1 MKKQMKM
8 KKLHKINWILLLF
21 VVIAGSAY
29 AQEEKPSLSVD
40 VHYYNQ
46 NNSLQWLMVNA
57 RVKADN
63 KLQAVKDVMLEVY
76 LDSVSKENLAGK
88 GKTNEVG
95 AAKFVFPASL
105 KDKWLSGTK
114 HKFLVV
120 AQAVKGI
127 EGTTAELEIEKARI
141 ILDTVDADGTRTV
154 SVMVQ
159 SLEGD
164 TWVPARDVELKIG
177 VQRLGGQLK
186 IGDDESYTTDSTGMI
201 QAEFKLD
208 SLPAIDIKGNVEL
221 VAKTEDN
228 ELFGNLS
235 VEKTVPWGHYYQRE
249 NNFGQ
254 RSLWATRFRT
264 PLWLLFMAYS
274 IMAAVWGVIIYL
286 VVQIVKIKKLGK
298 EEGNNAERE
307 SKKAESSLPAG
318 LLQS

>member
-1 MKKQMKM
+1 M
-8 KKLHKINWILLLF
+8 KKLHKINRLLLLF
-21 VVIAGSAY
+21 MVIATSAS

-46 NNSLQWLMVNA
+46 NNNLQWLMVNT
-57 RVKADN
+57 RVRADN

-76 LDSVSKENLAGK
+76 LDSMAKENLAGQ
-88 GKTNEVG
+88 GKTNEAG

-105 KDKWLSGTK
+105 KDKWMSGTK

-127 EGTTAELEIEKARI
+127 EGTTAELEIEKARL
-141 ILDTVDADGTRTV
+141 ILDTVDAGGTRTV
-154 SVMVQ
+154 SAMVQ

-177 VQRLGGQLK
+177 VHRLGGQLK
-186 IGDDESYTTDSTGMI
+186 IGDDESYTTDSTGTI

-208 SLPAIDIKGNVEL
+208 SLPANDAKGNVVL

-274 IMAAVWGVIIYL
+274 IMAAVWSVIIYL
-286 VVQIVKIKKLGK
+286 VVQIFRIKKLGK
-298 EEGNNAERE
+298 ENGE
-307 SKKAESSLPAG
+307 SRKEKSISRSHELTAWKS
-318 LLQS
+318 